1 MIEYRLAGPMFYRC
15 FLLSLIKYLITL
27 VTPPGGICL
36 DPFEGSGTH
45 ALACKDLGF
54 NYIGFELDKT
64 YYNIATKR
72 INA

>member
-1 MIEYRLAGPMFYRC
+1 MPWPIW
-15 FLLSLIKYLITL
+15 
-27 VTPPGGICL
+27 
-36 DPFEGSGTH
+36 GSGTH

-72 INA
+72 ISDITSEPEKKLIKTDTSNTQEQLTWLD